1 MNMTKSAVALAIAAL
16 LSTSAH
22 AGVSR
27 AWVSGSG
34 VDNGTCGQFSSPC
47 RTIAGA
53 IANLNPG
60 GEIDVLN
67 PAGYGTF
74 TIPFA
79 MSIINGTGGF
89 TAGVIQTLSGQP
101 AITISAGAT
110 DVIVLRGLTI
120 EGTKAG
126 GTGIQVNS
134 AGSVTLE
141 NSTVSDFTGWGV
153 SFQPNNSGGTNGG
166 LIITNSSIHDNGAGD
181 VLLQPGGTS
190 GVRATLTNA
199 FLGRTNG
206 TAALQVDGSAS
217 TGSNGV
223 KATLVNSLISH
234 IGSSGTGDGVF
245 AEAPSTG
252 QLVHVMVNSSELT
265 EISGNALHADG
276 SSAVIDLNASNM
288 AHVGNVLSLTNSG
301 AANSFG
307 DNSMHF
313 YTSFT
318 SSFGSLS
325 MH

>member
-1 MNMTKSAVALAIAAL
+1 
-16 LSTSAH
+16 
-22 AGVSR
+22 
-27 AWVSGSG
+27 
-34 VDNGTCGQFSSPC
+34 
-47 RTIAGA
+47 
-53 IANLNPG
+53 
-60 GEIDVLN
+60 
-67 PAGYGTF
+67 
-74 TIPFA
+74 
-79 MSIINGTGGF
+79 
-89 TAGVIQTLSGQP
+89 
-101 AITISAGAT
+101 
-110 DVIVLRGLTI
+110 
-120 EGTKAG
+120 
-126 GTGIQVNS
+126 
-134 AGSVTLE
+134 
-141 NSTVSDFTGWGV
+141 V